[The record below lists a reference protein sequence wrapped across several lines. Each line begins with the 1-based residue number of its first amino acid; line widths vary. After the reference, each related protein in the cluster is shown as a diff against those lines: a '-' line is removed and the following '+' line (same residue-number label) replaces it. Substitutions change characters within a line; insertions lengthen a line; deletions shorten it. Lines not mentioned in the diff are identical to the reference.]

1 MVKEKMQ
8 EEEKKCNK
16 YSVTEPHDEKNIET
30 DNKHGKY
37 FFIGKDEVQDL
48 GKELFAHFT
57 ARTRFRKIFSEH
69 CSGDYEADFLNK
81 SICDALAIGSLDN
94 KDSCELFTESGLKNF
109 LDTVNEKIRNPYH
122 DYSVPTMKKQN
133 NEKESHSQGKLGAT
147 EKEQNKKTTL
157 SQENSVQTDEKACEG
172 STSPTL
178 NESSTL
184 KEFFDN
190 APFFEAEVL
199 FYHALLAQKKYF
211 SNHYDFFATEK
222 KDSLLNSQA
231 KFIENLNSLFTSETK
246 DKEEKEKLDKNTFH
260 DCIKYCLSANTSDLS
275 QLNSKERFGYE
286 VGDIRI
292 MYDDTDVLYEYLS
305 ANKKFKRFDIIC
317 DNAGKELFSDLYLAC
332 YFLHNKIVDKV
343 VFHLKPYPF
352 FVSDATKE
360 DFGFMMNAI
369 MQYGGTECDTRC
381 NEYILNG
388 NIEIEDNKFWATPL
402 CFKDMP
408 KNKLYEE
415 LYKQLCGSDLIIV
428 KGDLNYRRLVEDRD
442 WNYTVSFAKRT
453 QTVFGR
459 APIFAPRVIKSD
471 VLIGISEA
479 AYETARSSDKH
490 GASADQRFKGNG
502 KWAVVHFRCD
512 KYEQYKKK
520 AQERNNPQIKPNGSD
535 DNKTEE
541 KRQPAKNSSEQQDE
555 KNPNNGK
562 KNIFYITVNV
572 CYILATVLILAML
585 VTSTIPVIAQ
595 TISIAH
601 ENSSLT
607 KKQETEQIQEEQK
620 NLPHTIFANAVP
632 PEQTKT
638 ERPVT
643 ASADSNLSEQVE
655 AKQPA
660 KTAELKYGDVSGR
673 IDFTLLLTGY
683 AIFITGTLLVPKLLL
698 KKEVEE
704 GLEKY
709 AKETV
714 RKTLDEH
721 FLKRINDTKN
731 ELYRTDAQLSRMVA
745 FQLHEQYPVWSVG
758 WAYRSLKRY
767 KNLDSTKIGFLEYR
781 DFIQFLK
788 KGVIA
793 FSIDKFH
800 NEVNEEF
807 QLKYQAN
814 IDSKKELPLDSAWRV
829 LKNEAESAK
838 EENLRPALRAVK
850 DISDFE
856 YAVRF
861 DKSDKI
867 GETEIGILQDIA
879 KCAGLFARK
888 VCVVILWDISRDKS
902 DSSQAENTYAVERL
916 MQDLLKISNYG
927 EKGGFKQEI
936 RQKFQKKLKQ
946 TLQQIEKDIK
956 TSPYNYYNTSTSP
969 DSGYFF
975 ADEGTKPLV
984 IKE

>member
-1 MVKEKMQ
+1 MSKE
-8 EEEKKCNK
+8 E
-16 YSVTEPHDEKNIET
+16 YDE
-30 DNKHGKY
+30 KY
-37 FFIGKDEVQDL
+37 FFAEPYDGKNLEN
-48 GKELFAHFT
+48 ESFAHFT
-57 ARTRFRKIFSEH
+57 VDNRFPKIFREH
-69 CSGDYEADFLNK
+69 CSGDYETDFLNK
-81 SICDALAIGSLDN
+81 SIKNVLDGAKSDKADLIDLLLKYLLDAAN
-94 KDSCELFTESGLKNF
+94 KKKSNPSC
-109 LDTVNEKIRNPYH
+109 
-122 DYSVPTMKKQN
+122 DYSAPPIKK
-133 NEKESHSQGKLGAT
+133 KHD
-147 EKEQNKKTTL
+147 KKTEGN
-157 SQENSVQTDEKACEG
+157 SQENSVLTQNEKKQEQENLDPNDKEQSQKNSSDA
-172 STSPTL
+172 L

-190 APFFEAEVL
+190 APFFESEIL
-199 FYHALLAQKKYF
+199 FYHALLAQKRYF
-211 SNHYDFFATEK
+211 SNYYDFFATEK

-231 KFIENLNSLFTSETK
+231 KFIENLNSLFDSKVQEH
-246 DKEEKEKLDKNTFH
+246 LDKDTFH
-260 DCIKYCLSANTSDLS
+260 DCIRYCLSANTSDLS
-275 QLNSKERFGYE
+275 QLNAKERFNYE
-286 VGDIRI
+286 AGDIRI
-292 MYDDTDVLYEYLS
+292 LHYDTDVLYEYITDDG
-305 ANKKFKRFDIIC
+305 KKFHRFDIVC

-332 YFLHNKIVDKV
+332 YFLHNNIVDKV

-352 FVSDATKE
+352 FISDATKE
-360 DFGFMMNAI
+360 DFGFMMNAVT
-369 MQYGGTECDTRC
+369 QYGGSASAQQCR
-381 NEYILNG
+381 EYIREKK
-388 NIEIEDNKFWATPL
+388 IEIEDNNFWATPL

-408 KNKLYEE
+408 TNDAYKE
-415 LYKQLCGSDLIIV
+415 LYKQLCNSDLIIV
-428 KGDLNYRRLVEDRD
+428 KGDLNYRRLVEDKD
-442 WNYTVSFAKRT
+442 WNYTYSFAERT
-453 QTVFGR
+453 QTVFGH

-541 KRQPAKNSSEQQDE
+541 KRQPVKNSFEQQNE
-555 KNPNNGK
+555 KKSASEK
-562 KNIFYITVNV
+562 KPGFYITVNV

-595 TISIAH
+595 TIAIAH

-632 PEQTKT
+632 LEQTKT
-638 ERPVT
+638 ERPAT

-683 AIFITGTLLVPKLLL
+683 AIFITGTLLVPKVLL

-731 ELYRTDAQLSRMVA
+731 ELHRTDAQLSRMVA
-745 FQLHEQYPVWSVG
+745 FQLHKEYPVWSVG

-767 KNLDSTKIGFLEYR
+767 KNLDSNKIGISEYS
-781 DFIQFLK
+781 DFIRFLAQ
-788 KGVIA
+788 GVIVP
-793 FSIDKFH
+793 SIDNFYKDIKEKFKD
-800 NEVNEEF
+800 EYPYETYRE
-807 QLKYQAN
+807 KM
-814 IDSKKELPLDSAWRV
+814 LPLNSAYHI
-829 LKNEAESAK
+829 LEAESAKAK

-850 DISDFE
+850 DIADFE

-861 DKSDKI
+861 DESNKI
-867 GETEIGILQDIA
+867 GETEIGILQDAA
-879 KCAGLFARK
+879 KYAGLFARIL
-888 VCVVILWDISRDKS
+888 CAVILFDYSKS
-902 DSSQAENTYAVERL
+902 KANPHLEGKTYDSEL
-916 MQDLLKISNYG
+916 MMQELFKISNYG
-927 EKGGFKQEI
+927 IKGDADKEI
-936 RQKFQKKLKQ
+936 KQKFQQMMRQ
-946 TLQQIEKDIK
+946 TLKQIEKDIK

>member
-541 KRQPAKNSSEQQDE
+541 KRQPVKNSFEQQNE
-555 KNPNNGK
+555 KKSASEK
-562 KNIFYITVNV
+562 KPGFYITVNV

-595 TISIAH
+595 TIAIAH

-632 PEQTKT
+632 LEQTKT
-638 ERPVT
+638 ERPAT

-683 AIFITGTLLVPKLLL
+683 AIFITGTLLVPKVLL

-731 ELYRTDAQLSRMVA
+731 ELHRTDAQLSRMVA
-745 FQLHEQYPVWSVG
+745 FQLHKEYPVWSVG

-767 KNLDSTKIGFLEYR
+767 KNLDSNKIGISEYS
-781 DFIQFLK
+781 DFIRFLAQ
-788 KGVIA
+788 GVIVP
-793 FSIDKFH
+793 SIDNFYKDIKEKFKD
-800 NEVNEEF
+800 EYPYETYRE
-807 QLKYQAN
+807 KM
-814 IDSKKELPLDSAWRV
+814 LPLNSAYHI
-829 LKNEAESAK
+829 LEAESAKAK

-850 DISDFE
+850 DIADFE

-861 DKSDKI
+861 DESNKI
-867 GETEIGILQDIA
+867 GETEIGILQDAA
-879 KCAGLFARK
+879 KYAGLFARIL
-888 VCVVILWDISRDKS
+888 CAVILFDYSKS
-902 DSSQAENTYAVERL
+902 KANPHLEGKTYDSEL
-916 MQDLLKISNYG
+916 MMQELFKISNYG
-927 EKGGFKQEI
+927 IKGDADKEI
-936 RQKFQKKLKQ
+936 KQKFQQMMRQTLKQ
-946 TLQQIEKDIK
+946 IEAGIK
-956 TSPYNYYNTSTSP
+956 ASPYNYYDTRNSP

-975 ADEGTKPLV
+975 ADEKSSYP
-984 IKE
+984 IIRE